1 MRGTQDTVNHRCDL
15 VLYFIPSLTASMVL
29 HHKYHISPSVSHG
42 ISSEASGTRTKM
54 YSPELSPEPNEAGY
68 AVAFPVA
75 SKVISMFVQAQATHT

>member
-1 MRGTQDTVNHRCDL
+1 MVPHRKC
-15 VLYFIPSLTASMVL
+15 
-29 HHKYHISPSVSHG
+29 HISRSVSHG

-68 AVAFPVA
+68 AVAFFFLSVA

>member
-15 VLYFIPSLTASMVL
+15 VLYFIPSLTASIVL
-29 HHKYHISPSVSHG
+29 PHKYHISPSVSHG

-68 AVAFPVA
+68 AVAFSVA